1 MKKWEKKNKKKYK
14 LFIYIVKYVN
24 KDINNNMDKIFVHS
38 R

>member
-1 MKKWEKKNKKKYK
+1 MGEKKEKKYK